1 MSKGVEQM
9 ASDKENKDKD
19 KNKDKKDKKYKNKDK
34 HKNKS
39 KNPTES
45 AALKTARG
53 DTDDKIDTLEKIAPI
68 VSEVRETI
76 ESKGVTESK
85 SETEATLSSVSTEVS
100 GTGPTYFFTQSNTL
114 PPIDVPPDIQ
124 TTILTLPVFTTQTN
138 QRVKIDAFFQLI
150 IESIINAPS
159 FAYTF
164 NIELYRNS
172 SSIVSIDVVA
182 NGYSK
187 PVSIG
192 VFRELPTLT
201 WTDMPPTIGLQKYEI
216 RVRRITFGNEN
227 HIDSVAVFT
236 RELNAIVFP

>member
-1 MSKGVEQM
+1 MSKGVEKM

-19 KNKDKKDKKYKNKDK
+19 KNKDKKHKNKDK
-34 HKNKS
+34 NKNKS
-39 KNPTES
+39 KDPTES
-45 AALKTARG
+45 VAPKTARE
-53 DTDDKIDTLEKIAPI
+53 DTVDKKDTLEKAAPI
-68 VSEVRETI
+68 VSEVRETL
-76 ESKGVTESK
+76 ESKEEAEWK
-85 SETEATLSSVSTEVS
+85 REAEATQSSVSTGVTW
-100 GTGPTYFFTQSNTL
+100 TGPTYFFTQSNTL
-114 PPIDVPPDIQ
+114 PPIDIPPDIQ

-150 IESIINAPS
+150 IGSIINAPS

-164 NIELYRNS
+164 NIQLYRNS

-201 WTDMPPTIGLQKYEI
+201 WTDIPPTIGMQKYEI

-227 HIDSVAVFT
+227 HIDSVSVFT
-236 RELNAIVFP
+236 RALNAIVFP

>member
-1 MSKGVEQM
+1 MSKGVEEM

-19 KNKDKKDKKYKNKDK
+19 KSKDKKYKNKDK

-39 KNPTES
+39 INPTES
-45 AALKTARG
+45 AAPKTARG
-53 DTDDKIDTLEKIAPI
+53 DTDDDKKETLEKLAPI
-68 VSEVRETI
+68 VYEVRETI
-76 ESKGVTESK
+76 ESQGATELK
-85 SETEATLSSVSTEVS
+85 SETEATLSSVSTGVT
-100 GTGPTYFFTQSNTL
+100 GTGPTYFFTQTNTL
-114 PPIDVPPDIQ
+114 PPIDIPPDIQ
-124 TTILTLPVFTTQTN
+124 TTILTLPVCTTQTN

-150 IESIINAPS
+150 IESIINASS

-201 WTDMPPTIGLQKYEI
+201 WTDIPPTIGLQKYEI

-227 HIDSVAVFT
+227 HIDSVSVFT
-236 RELNAIVFP
+236 RALNAIVFP

>member
-1 MSKGVEQM
+1 MSKGVEEM

-19 KNKDKKDKKYKNKDK
+19 KNKDKKNKNKDK
-34 HKNKS
+34 IKVKS
-39 KNPTES
+39 KNSIES
-45 AALKTARG
+45 VAPKTATE
-53 DTDDKIDTLEKIAPI
+53 DSDDKKDILEKAAPI

-76 ESKGVTESK
+76 ESKEEAESK
-85 SETEATLSSVSTEVS
+85 RDAEATQSSVST
-100 GTGPTYFFTQSNTL
+100 GGTWTGPTYFFTQSNTL
-114 PPIDVPPDIQ
+114 PPIDIPPDVQ

-150 IESIINAPS
+150 IESIITASS

-164 NIELYRNS
+164 NIQLFRNS

-192 VFRELPTLT
+192 VFRELPSLT
-201 WTDMPPTIGLQKYEI
+201 WTDIPPTIGMQKYEI

-227 HIDSVAVFT
+227 HIDAVSVFT
-236 RELNAIVFP
+236 RALNAIVFP

>member
-1 MSKGVEQM
+1 MSKGVEEM
-9 ASDKENKDKD
+9 PSDKENKDKD
-19 KNKDKKDKKYKNKDK
+19 KNKDKKYKNKDK
-34 HKNKS
+34 DKNKS

-45 AALKTARG
+45 AAPKTARE
-53 DTDDKIDTLEKIAPI
+53 DTDDKIETLEKLAPI

-76 ESKGVTESK
+76 ESKGATESK
-85 SETEATLSSVSTEVS
+85 SETEATLSSVSTGVT

-114 PPIDVPPDIQ
+114 PPIDIPPDIQ

-150 IESIINAPS
+150 IESIINASS

-201 WTDMPPTIGLQKYEI
+201 WTDIPPTIGLQKYEI

-227 HIDSVAVFT
+227 HIDSVSVFT
-236 RELNAIVFP
+236 RALNAIVFP